1 MSDKLRVFVIDDDPL
16 VVRSLDRMLRLHGYD
31 VEVFTNAVT
40 FLNRDAY
47 EGPACLLLDLRM
59 PGVDGLDLQQTLHSR
74 GIAWP
79 IVFFSG
85 QGDISSAT
93 RAMREGAV
101 DFLVKPLDEQQLIQA
116 VARAGERA
124 HALHERR
131 RLERDARERLARLT
145 RRERQ
150 VCELVARGLLN
161 KQIAYELGT
170 VEKTVKVHRG
180 RMMRKLEVDSV
191 AALVR
196 LLARLPADPR
206 QRP

>member
-1 MSDKLRVFVIDDDPL
+1 MNEKLRVFVIDDESL
-16 VVRSLDRMLRLHGYD
+16 VARSLERVLRQHGYD

-40 FLNRDAY
+40 FLNREPYD
-47 EGPACLLLDLRM
+47 GPACLLLDLRM
-59 PGVDGLDLQQTLHSR
+59 PGVDGLDLQQTLQSR
-74 GIAWP
+74 GMTWP

-101 DFLVKPLDEQQLIQA
+101 DFLVKPLDDQQLIQA

-124 HALHERR
+124 HTLHERR

-145 RRERQ
+145 KRERQ

-196 LLARLPADPR
+196 LLTRLTGDSR
-206 QRP
+206 QKF

>member
-1 MSDKLRVFVIDDDPL
+1 MDARLRVFVIDDDAL
-16 VVRSLDRMLRLHGYD
+16 VVRSLERVLQQHGLD
-31 VEVFTNAVT
+31 VEVFTSATT
-40 FLNRDAY
+40 FLNRAWYD
-47 EGPACLLLDLRM
+47 GPACLLLDLRM
-59 PGVDGLDLQQTLHSR
+59 PGIDGLDLQQTLLSR
-74 GIAWP
+74 GVSWP

-85 QGDISSAT
+85 QGDVSSAT

-101 DFLVKPLDEQQLIQA
+101 DFLVKPVDEPQLLQA
-116 VARAGERA
+116 VERA
-124 HALHERR
+124 AERAMALHERR
-131 RLERDARERLARLT
+131 RLEQDARERLARLT
-145 RRERQ
+145 KRERE

-196 LLARLPADPR
+196 LLSRLPGDSR
-206 QRP
+206 QRL

>member
-16 VVRSLDRMLRLHGYD
+16 IVRSLERVLRQHGYD
-31 VEVFTNAVT
+31 VDAFTNADT
-40 FLNRDAY
+40 FLNRAPY

-59 PGVDGLDLQQTLHSR
+59 PGIDGLDLQQTLLSR
-74 GIAWP
+74 GIEWP

-101 DFLVKPLDEQQLIQA
+101 DFLVKPLNEEQLVQA

-124 HALHERR
+124 QALHERR
-131 RLERDARERLARLT
+131 RLETDARERLARLT
-145 RRERQ
+145 KRERQ

-196 LLARLPADPR
+196 LLARLPSESR
-206 QRP
+206 QRF